1 MAPKSDKEISFEAAV
16 AQIDVII
23 KRIQSG
29 RSLDSLVDDV
39 REAKAL
45 IKICEDRILWTEA
58 ELNKMLGD
66 GSEPES
72 QS

>member
-1 MAPKSDKEISFEAAV
+1 MAPKPDKEISFEAAV

-72 QS
+72 QA